1 VKYVTCVDLR
11 LVEPVD
17 GVAGVDESDSA
28 VISAY
33 SCLLD
38 SEDSWF
44 KSAVAALA

>member
-1 VKYVTCVDLR
+1 MKYVTCVDLR

-17 GVAGVDESDSA
+17 GVVGVDESDSA
-28 VISAY
+28 ARSAC

-44 KSAVAALA
+44 KSTVVALA